1 MNWFRRELQVLN
13 VNIFSDQFEICEDRK
28 IIVIILFLNSCS
40 NSNIK
45 SNDFQTPDT
54 ANINLV
60 QKNINYKSCSVLYNE
75 ARKIDSI
82 LLHQND
88 LNKNSATTAIQAFI
102 NFANFCKDDS
112 LAAVYLIKTAQVS
125 IAIKNIPQAK
135 IVLDRCIEDYPNFKD
150 KSAALFLLAQLFDE
164 PTYLNNEAEAKRLY
178 EKIIAEFPKSD
189 WALSAKGAIAFIG
202 KSDKQILEELKKKSN

>member
-1 MNWFRRELQVLN
+1 MNLKLLL
-13 VNIFSDQFEICEDRK
+13 K
-28 IIVIILFLNSCS
+28 IIVIILFLNACS
-40 NSNIK
+40 QSNIK
-45 SNDFQTPDT
+45 SNDFQSPDT

-112 LAAVYLIKTAQVS
+112 LAPVYLIKTAQVS

-178 EKIIAEFPKSD
+178 EKIISEFPKSD

>member
-1 MNWFRRELQVLN
+1 M
-13 VNIFSDQFEICEDRK
+13 
-28 IIVIILFLNSCS
+28 
-40 NSNIK
+40 
-45 SNDFQTPDT
+45 
-54 ANINLV
+54 
-60 QKNINYKSCSVLYNE
+60 
-75 ARKIDSI
+75 
-82 LLHQND
+82 HQND
-88 LNKNSATTAIQAFI
+88 LNKSSATTAIQAFI

-112 LAAVYLIKTAQVS
+112 LAPVYLIKTAQVS

-178 EKIIAEFPKSD
+178 EKIISEFPKSD